1 MGQRTMAKISGSSNS
16 EEQRLTTNTPSSEQD
31 THTTTPASRT
41 CCGNVAYAVGKN
53 TADTYLKEE
62 GKVSVATQYFNNIE
76 DKKKN
81 NNKGSGDGKNKGLI
95 GTISGLF
102 GN

>member
-1 MGQRTMAKISGSSNS
+1 MAKILGASNS
-16 EEQRLTTNTPSSEQD
+16 EEQQLTTTPSSDQD
-31 THTTTPASRT
+31 THTTPASRS
-41 CCGNVAYAVGKN
+41 CCGNVAYSVGKN

-95 GTISGLF
+95 GTISALF